1 MRRPSWRTVAVLVTS
16 AVVAASCSTSTTALK
31 HKKKHH
37 HLHALA
43 APAPTSTT
51 STTSTTSNSGTG
63 TTGSGGSGTDD
74 SGTGNTGTG
83 TGTSTTVIGG
93 VTTTTIGADNP
104 AIAAAGATTT
114 TTSPY
119 RVGRRGRIKLRRGA
133 PLIAAFKPLSSTPGG
148 TVIITGRRLSHATA
162 VAFDGVPATITAD
175 SSQRIKATVPAGATT
190 GPISVVTP
198 AGTATVQGFTIT

>member
-1 MRRPSWRTVAVLVTS
+1 MLIAA

-51 STTSTTSNSGTG
+51 SNPGTG
-63 TTGSGGSGTDD
+63 TTGNTGPGTGDR
-74 SGTGNTGTG
+74 GTGNTGA
-83 TGTSTTVIGG
+83 GG
-93 VTTTTIGADNP
+93 TTTTTTGANNP
-104 AIAAAGATTT
+104 ATAAAGATTT

-133 PLIAAFKPLSSTPGG
+133 PVIAAFKPLSSTVGG
-148 TVIITGRRLSHATA
+148 TVVITGKRLSHATA
-162 VAFDGVPATITAD
+162 VAFDGVAATITAD
-175 SSQRIKATVPAGATT
+175 SSSRIKATVPVGATT

-198 AGTATVQGFTIT
+198 AGTASVQGFTIT